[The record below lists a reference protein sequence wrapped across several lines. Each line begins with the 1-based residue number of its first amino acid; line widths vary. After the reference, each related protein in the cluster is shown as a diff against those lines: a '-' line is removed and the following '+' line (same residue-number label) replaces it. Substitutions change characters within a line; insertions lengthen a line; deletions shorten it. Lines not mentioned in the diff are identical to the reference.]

1 MPTNPYFNKTTV
13 KSEQTLVQDLVDES
27 IKIHGIDMV
36 YLPRTLVNVDEIFGE
51 DKLPK
56 FEKGK
61 FLEMYVEDFEGFEG
75 EGETMTQFGL
85 EIKDNLTLT
94 VSRRRFLETF
104 AAEDY
109 PYPREGDLVFF
120 PLNNSL
126 FEIDFVEREYNF
138 FSFGK
143 TFAYQ
148 IKCSLVKYSGGDFE
162 SGFDQIDGVTSAA
175 VDKLFTV
182 SLTGGNAGAG
192 TGEFTDGERAHLYTN
207 RAGSVTSATVDIIE
221 WDTSVDIATV
231 RLVDG
236 TTVGA
241 TAMVGASSGAS
252 YGINTIGLTAEYFVK
267 DAFEDNTELDREAK
281 GFLDFTN
288 TDPFSEGDF

>member
-126 FEIDFVEREYNF
+126 FEID
-138 FSFGK
+138 
-143 TFAYQ
+143 
-148 IKCSLVKYSGGDFE
+148 
-162 SGFDQIDGVTSAA
+162 
-175 VDKLFTV
+175 
-182 SLTGGNAGAG
+182 
-192 TGEFTDGERAHLYTN
+192 
-207 RAGSVTSATVDIIE
+207 
-221 WDTSVDIATV
+221 
-231 RLVDG
+231 
-236 TTVGA
+236 
-241 TAMVGASSGAS
+241 
-252 YGINTIGLTAEYFVK
+252 
-267 DAFEDNTELDREAK
+267 
-281 GFLDFTN
+281 
-288 TDPFSEGDF
+288 